1 MAKWRWWGGRGACVR
16 ATLAGAVN
24 VVRSEA
30 PDVPRPPLP
39 GASEFRHRNFSFSLT
54 IGDWFYF
61 AGIWRPATRPGR
73 RHIPS

>member
-24 VVRSEA
+24 VVRSED

-39 GASEFRHRNFSFSLT
+39 GARVRVSPQELQLLAHH
-54 IGDWFYF
+54 W
-61 AGIWRPATRPGR
+61 
-73 RHIPS
+73 